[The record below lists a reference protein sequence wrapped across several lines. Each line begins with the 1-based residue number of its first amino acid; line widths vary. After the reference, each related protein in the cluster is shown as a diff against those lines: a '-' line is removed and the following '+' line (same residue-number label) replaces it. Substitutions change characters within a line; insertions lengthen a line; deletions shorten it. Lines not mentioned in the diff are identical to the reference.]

1 MPSDQPSPP
10 STGVVGEHHLT
21 YAQIAARL
29 AISTDAAR
37 LLVRRRGW
45 RRITPNRLGA
55 PAIIIIPDE
64 ALAAEDWRDRPT
76 PGVVTD
82 PDPAS
87 PEVTTDHDRS
97 TPGGAA
103 GIEIVLAALREA
115 HASEIERLTGAL
127 GQAEGRANAERAR
140 ADLLL
145 HQSDGLRDRLMAVEA
160 KLAVSQGA
168 TQDAKERLQSANE
181 RLQVTTDRLSETTE
195 RLTDAEHR
203 LAEAEQV
210 KEAARKRAHELANRM
225 MTLEAAAEEG
235 KETKERLT
243 GLDRLLADAERR
255 LAEAEQGRA
264 TAQERLDAQ
273 DRAEVTRRGR
283 GRLARLRA
291 AWRGE

>member
-10 STGVVGEHHLT
+10 STGVVGERHLT

-76 PGVVTD
+76 PGGVTGHD
-82 PDPAS
+82 PVS
-87 PEVTTDHDRS
+87 PGVTTDHDRS
-97 TPGGAA
+97 TPGGTAA
-103 GIEIVLAALREA
+103 IEIVLAALREA

-127 GQAEGRANAERAR
+127 GQAEGRVNVERAR

-168 TQDAKERLQSANE
+168 TQDAKERLQ
-181 RLQVTTDRLSETTE
+181 VTTDRLA
-195 RLTDAEHR
+195 DAEHR

-225 MTLEAAAEEG
+225 MRLEAAAEEG
-235 KETKERLT
+235 RETKERLA
-243 GLDRLLADAERR
+243 GLDRLLADAEHR
-255 LAEAEQGRA
+255 LTEAEQGRA
-264 TAQERLDAQ
+264 TAQERLDAM
-273 DRAEVTRRGR
+273 DRADVARRGN
-283 GRLARLRA
+283 GRWARLRA
-291 AWRGE
+291 AWRGD